1 MPSRI
6 QVVAPPPLFSR
17 VLAAPWLD
25 PSIDTVCVL
34 GREQG
39 FLCDPQSF
47 DPGAELEVAFAGA
60 QPLPIEGHPHPVLF
74 SLCAVP
80 ARSVDIDP

>member
-1 MPSRI
+1 M
-6 QVVAPPPLFSR
+6 APPLLFSR

-39 FLCDPQSF
+39 FLCGPSSF

-80 ARSVDIDP
+80 VRSADFDP